1 MINRTEKWKSYAV
14 KLVECLEA
22 AHDHIDAQHRVIAE
36 LKETRILGTKIPRM
50 TTTTTITITIKYEEN
65 TL

>member
-36 LKETRILGTKIPRM
+36 LKETRILGTKNS
-50 TTTTTITITIKYEEN
+50 EDDDN
-65 TL
+65 NNNNNNNNN

>member
-36 LKETRILGTKIPRM
+36 LKETRILGTK
-50 TTTTTITITIKYEEN
+50 YSEDDDN
-65 TL
+65 NNNNN